1 MKTLFSHVRISRVR
15 RLIIRLRVACHYSMR
30 GKNRCLR
37 CARITAREINRQV
50 ELSSHRIKSC
60 FYRCNLS
67 FCKYL
72 LQIYHFPVKCNIDT
86 RTEQTSYFFDRRIR
100 EYQRFHP
107 ILYPLISPFA
117 HFTPVRYHF
126 RFYFRAKRTETTI
139 PRRLASYQNSS
150 NRFIFRINAVQ
161 IPFSIAAKRI

>member
-50 ELSSHRIKSC
+50 ESSSHRIKSS
-60 FYRCNLS
+60 FYRCNSS

-100 EYQRFHP
+100 EYQRFVP
-107 ILYPLISPFA
+107 SNSIFINFSVRPPLDI
-117 HFTPVRYHF
+117 HF

-139 PRRLASYQNSS
+139 PRRLASYQNSTGS
-150 NRFIFRINAVQ
+150 FSELTQFKSRFR
-161 IPFSIAAKRI
+161 

>member
-60 FYRCNLS
+60 FYRCNSS

-117 HFTPVRYHF
+117 HFTPVRYHPLSLLF
-126 RFYFRAKRTETTI
+126 SSKTNRNDNPEKTRII
-139 PRRLASYQNSS
+139 PELEQPVHFPN
-150 NRFIFRINAVQ
+150 
-161 IPFSIAAKRI
+161 